1 MPDFRVISKKDKML
15 SNTILPL
22 THYLMSE
29 KEMAS
34 ELTQFLGQKSKVK
47 AESETEHNT
56 GNKLTKGKL

>member
-1 MPDFRVISKKDKML
+1 MPDFRVISKEDKML

-47 AESETEHNT
+47 AE
-56 GNKLTKGKL
+56 